1 LYDGILIG
9 NSNLDWHFE
18 FTQSNENAEHHFDD
32 DILVLYPETRS
43 KYNSLINKVLNSNT
57 SILLQN
63 PYWNENGKMFWIP
76 MDSIIISDLKA
87 KIDNYWL
94 VTSKRDDT

>member
-18 FTQSNENAEHHFDD
+18 FTQSNENAEHHFDED

-57 SILLQN
+57 SI
-63 PYWNENGKMFWIP
+63 I
-76 MDSIIISDLKA
+76 
-87 KIDNYWL
+87 
-94 VTSKRDDT
+94 TSKIHIGMKMAKCFDPDGFQLLFPI